1 MPAKWETLTS
11 TANANHS
18 LFETSGML
26 SFGAK
31 LRPHTGAPAHLTL
44 HEKMRMVE
52 VHPALG
58 ATTPIWG
65 YEGKFPGPTIEV
77 DSGSEVRI
85 KVVNKIV
92 GNMPYPHVVVDDTAG
107 GSMNDPGTE
116 ALSAD
121 SLDLHETENVSALN
135 AWTVMHLHGAPAHP
149 DSDGWT
155 DNMIGNGEH
164 VEMVY
169 RCDRETYSMAHPA
182 QTPGDDP
189 VVETYKGGAA
199 PMYWYHDHAMSVTR
213 FNVFSGLAGGW
224 LVRDPVEALI
234 GLPMGEFELPLILQD
249 RNFETAD
256 GTVAGDLTGRFLHK
270 VQTGVRECFA
280 PATIVNGK
288 LWPRAEVK
296 KRVYRLRIV
305 NGANA
310 RVYRLHFMG
319 MKTSDENGREKL
331 ASGLVQQIGTDGGL
345 LGTAV
350 DLPDGSLVLS
360 PGERADLLLDFGQI
374 ALDGYQHVVVYNSA
388 GAPFN
393 GEPLGNDE
401 SAIYTGDRDQFREFP
416 QVMRFD
422 LQGNHVHPG
431 IKGHPIEHMAL
442 DPEFKRLPIDHALY
456 PADHGHSLIALRE
469 EDVAE
474 TDPETGEVKVKT
486 MLFLHEMMDEEMAN
500 KMGMNMHA
508 IRVPDPADP
517 TQTVPAGIKLK
528 LAGDAVTYVTV
539 AKRFNDMTS
548 IFIEKGAWH
557 LWKVIN
563 LSPDTHPFHI
573 HLVQFQAIKRKRYP
587 ASDPNSPIDNTGFE
601 FSFVETPADA
611 VIDENEAGWKD
622 TIRVNPGDRDA
633 ADKIL
638 SAEMVTVAAQFNKH
652 AGRYMYHCHILE
664 HEDSEMMRS
673 FVVVPK
679 ETMPFMSHM
688 NHHHH
693 AAK

>member
-1 MPAKWETLTS
+1 MSVKWETLTS
-11 TANANHS
+11 TANASNS
-18 LFETSGML
+18 LFETSAIL
-26 SFGAK
+26 HFGAK
-31 LRPHTGAPAHLTL
+31 LRPHNGAPAHLSL
-44 HEKMRMVE
+44 HEKMGMVE

-65 YEGKFPGPTIEV
+65 YEGKFPGPTIDV

-85 KVVNKIV
+85 KVTNKIV
-92 GNMPYPHVVVDDTAG
+92 GNMPYSHVVVDDSAG

-116 ALSAD
+116 AASTD
-121 SLDLHETENVSALN
+121 SLDMHETESVSALS

-155 DNMIGNGEH
+155 DNMIGRGEH
-164 VEMVY
+164 VEMLY
-169 RCDRETYSMAHPA
+169 RCDRETYTMEHPA
-182 QTPGDDP
+182 QIPGGSP
-189 VVETYKGGAA
+189 TVETYQGGAA

-224 LVRDPVEALI
+224 LVRDPVEESI

-256 GTVAGDLTGRFLHK
+256 GTATGDLTGRFLHK
-270 VQTGVRECFA
+270 VQTSVRECFA

-288 LWPRAEVK
+288 LWPRANVK
-296 KRVYRLRIV
+296 KQVYRLRIV

-319 MKTSDENGREKL
+319 MKTADECSREKL
-331 ASGLVQQIGTDGGL
+331 PNGFVQQIGTDGGL
-345 LGTAV
+345 LGKAV
-350 DLPDGSLVLS
+350 DLPNGSLILS
-360 PGERADLLLDFGQI
+360 PGERADVLLDFGLI
-374 ALDGYQHVVVYNSA
+374 AQSGYQHVVVYNSA
-388 GAPFN
+388 AAPFN
-393 GEPLGNDE
+393 GDPLNDDAE
-401 SAIYTGDRDQFREFP
+401 IYSSKRDDFREFP

-422 LQGNHVHPG
+422 LQGNPVLPG

-442 DPEFKRLPIDHALY
+442 DPEFKRLPIDHSLY
-456 PADHGHSLIALRE
+456 PANHGHSLIALRE
-469 EDVAE
+469 EDVGE
-474 TDPETGEVKVKT
+474 TDPETGQTKVKT

-500 KMGMNMHA
+500 KMGMNMYA
-508 IRVPDPADP
+508 VLVPDPADP
-517 TQTVPAGIKLK
+517 TKSVRAGIKLK
-528 LAGDAVTYVTV
+528 LPDDPVTYVTV

-548 IFIEKGAWH
+548 IFIEKGAWQ

-573 HLVQFQAIKRKRYP
+573 HLVQFQATKRKRYP
-587 ASDPNSPIDNTGFE
+587 APSTGTPIDNTGYE
-601 FSFVETPADA
+601 FTFVDA
-611 VIDENEAGWKD
+611 PVDAAIDANEAGWKD
-622 TIRVNPGDRDA
+622 TIRVNPGEREKDT
-633 ADKIL
+633 DKII

-688 NHHHH
+688 NHRHH